1 MVTDWGLT
9 LVTGPTVEP
18 VSLQEVK
25 DLGRANWDVEDAMID
40 RLITA
45 ARRHGESITRRQ
57 FITAI
62 WQLSLDSF
70 PCGRILRL
78 PRAPLASVTSVE
90 YDDKDGVERTLA
102 ASAYRALTGR
112 TPGAIESKT
121 LTGQI
126 WPETYE
132 QADAVRITFVAGYG
146 AAAANVPED
155 IRDAIAWLAA
165 WRYEHRELDTI
176 PAAFEAMLAP
186 YNDFGTF
193 EP

>member
-1 MVTDWGLT
+1 MATEWGLT

-57 FITAI
+57 FIAAT
-62 WQLSLDSF
+62 WQLSLDCF
-70 PCGRILRL
+70 PDGRLIRL
-78 PRAPLASVTSVE
+78 PKAPLLSVSTLK
-90 YDDKDGVERTLA
+90 YDDKDGVEQTVA
-102 ASAYRALTGR
+102 TSAYRVLTGR

-126 WPETYE
+126 WPETYK
-132 QADAVRITFVAGYG
+132 QADAVRVTFLAGYG
-146 AAAANVPED
+146 AAAANVPQD
-155 IRDAIAWLAA
+155 LRHAIAWLAA
-165 WRYEHRELDTI
+165 WWYETRELETI
-176 PAAFEAMLAP
+176 PTAFESMLSP

-193 EP
+193 QP